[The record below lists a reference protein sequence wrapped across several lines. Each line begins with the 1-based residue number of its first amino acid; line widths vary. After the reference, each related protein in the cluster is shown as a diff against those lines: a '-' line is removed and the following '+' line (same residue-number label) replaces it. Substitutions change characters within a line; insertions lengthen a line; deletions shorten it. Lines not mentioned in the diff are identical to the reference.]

1 MKNYNIEMVKYLF
14 NDNKYSDLIKIV
26 NEIRQA
32 GNYDKEDMDILN
44 YLFKNKDVDTY
55 LYETMIITYEEF
67 KKKFINEEK
76 KSNTESVEYQ
86 VEDVFESTLT
96 TNNLKKVFSEK
107 KLVITEYKLSNEERP
122 RISIKIDENSMP
134 YIYNIMK
141 NIYNE
146 KVLDLGFEIVNLK
159 SIEYDIFSIYLLPTQ
174 ILEEYIE
181 KQLNKMIKIIVKSVL
196 YTDISTNYKY
206 SVPEKLAQ
214 FVSVFENSKTKY
226 FNESY
231 KVSYIMTNNTDKF
244 YLATNNKEEVLD
256 FDEINKNKYNGNSKI
271 VSFDNK
277 PYVSSRNAAYVNTK
291 TVGFVI
297 FLTILVIIC
306 VSILTLKG

>member
-14 NDNKYSDLIKIV
+14 NENKYSDLIKIV
-26 NEIRQA
+26 NEIRQT

-55 LYETMIITYEEF
+55 LYETMVITYEEF

-96 TNNLKKVFSEK
+96 TNNLKKVFSERK
-107 KLVITEYKLSNEERP
+107 IVITEYKLSNEERP

-134 YIYNIMK
+134 YIYSIMK

-196 YTDISTNYKY
+196 YAVPSTNYKY
-206 SVPEKLAQ
+206 CVPEKISE

-231 KVSYIMTNNTDKF
+231 KVSYIMTNNKDKF

-256 FDEINKNKYNGNSKI
+256 FDEINKNKYNVNSKI